1 MSEIETDRV
10 RGCKREKERQDG
22 EERKRRDEEKK
33 KGRRSCPDG
42 MYVCTV
48 LVCIGTVW
56 GGTVRRW
63 YGMVCSCLFSTD
75 KRNGVL

>member
-33 KGRRSCPDG
+33 KVVEAVQMVC
-42 MYVCTV
+42 MYVRYWYV
-48 LVCIGTVW
+48 LVRYGAVRY
-56 GGTVRRW
+56 GG
-63 YGMVCSCLFSTD
+63 GMV
-75 KRNGVL
+75 